1 MNNTSKEHNIIIAVG
16 TNTRQE
22 ENLQKAK
29 TLIKKKFKEVKFS
42 SALWTQPIGINS
54 DVFLNALA
62 SAKTSKNIK
71 ETTSVLKEIETNCGN
86 TRAQRDKGIIIMDL
100 DLMAFDE
107 EKLHNNDWE
116 RTYIKAL
123 AKELR

>member
-116 RTYIKAL
+116 RTYIKTL